1 MLDKADIGSSPFC
14 EYMLDKADIGSSP
27 FCEYMLD
34 KADIGSVSSVISE
47 REKERTVA
55 DNNND
60 IEEKWLTDLDLSIVH
75 NVK

>member
-1 MLDKADIGSSPFC
+1 
-14 EYMLDKADIGSSP
+14 
-27 FCEYMLD
+27 MLD

-60 IEEKWLTDLDLSIVH
+60 IEEKWVNRFRSEYSSKCEITISTFDIFNNIADKTYSYWFYQLLS
-75 NVK
+75 K